1 MPFAVTQMTLEI
13 MILSKIR
20 ERQILYDIAYMW
32 NLKKKVQMNLQK
44 KQGHR
49 CKNLQL
55 PSGKGG
61 RGINWEI
68 GIEYTLLFIKQV

>member
-1 MPFAVTQMTLEI
+1 
-13 MILSKIR
+13 
-20 ERQILYDIAYMW
+20 
-32 NLKKKVQMNLQK
+32 MNLQK

-61 RGINWEI
+61 EGKI
-68 GIEYTLLFIKQV
+68 GRLELTYTLLFIKQVPSMNLLCSTGNSTQHSIMTCMGKESKEKWIYVYV